1 MVLWNKRGLRISGSL
16 RYLPNDS
23 VNKQILF
30 RFKEKK
36 LSTDYAT
43 INLNVFVVQI
53 HSCDSNRRESKCGE
67 ASFFLPLLA
76 VNKCCS

>member
-1 MVLWNKRGLRISGSL
+1 MVILNERGLRISGSL

-23 VNKQILF
+23 VNKQRLF

-36 LSTDYAT
+36 LSTYYAT

-53 HSCDSNRRESKCGE
+53 LSYDSKGRGSKCGE
-67 ASFFLPLLA
+67 VFLPLLA
-76 VNKCCS
+76 VNMRCS